1 MAARALQPSIRVIGV
16 EPELADDAIESVR
29 VGRIVPQRPPRT
41 IADGL
46 RTSLGEMTFPV
57 MRDLVDEIIPVSEAA
72 IIAATK
78 LTWERAKIVVEP
90 SGAVGI
96 AAVLAD
102 EFGRGEGREGL
113 DRVGIIL
120 TGGNIDLDRLPW

>member
-1 MAARALQPSIRVIGV
+1 
-16 EPELADDAIESVR
+16 
-29 VGRIVPQRPPRT
+29 
-41 IADGL
+41 
-46 RTSLGEMTFPV
+46 MTFPV